1 MAGSK
6 AVALLFLLVNLTTAS
21 VIPRGEASSSAVAA
35 SASASAE
42 ASCWRYTLPT
52 TLTKDDI
59 EQNEDD
65 TTSSTRRRGLNYFDR
80 RDHTKTEKLGT
91 CDLGQTIY
99 KPKYFRSKNIQT
111 SQNKV
116 SGYSFLGYFIP
127 KLDTCDAAVTFTTI
141 ANAADVSKTTAGYWD
156 DVEASAQ
163 QKYLDLGAQINK
175 NNQEM
180 PHINVDHVYELQI
193 LDAFLTAMIDEYKFC
208 DSFKEWFLT
217 IDSTFK
223 NKQGVN
229 KPRLQ
234 KLYSYLPGET
244 YPDLVAM
251 DSRLNSYKA
260 PMFGSEELSGMASVD
275 GTGDA
280 RQGSALSIMNTLA
293 VVVSMLRDN
302 SVATYFKNANTRMY
316 KAFLGID
323 DLMSQ
328 QKSCNQDLDLPQ
340 PKNGWAS
347 AYESWMDKFLS
358 TQAAAVS
365 TRISSV
371 SAQVTSTEAAGAK
384 NVYGKALDAFNEKYP
399 TASWKWDNGK
409 LLDWSATDGTA
420 FAKRDASSAAVCTP
434 TATPSSSAVKSHSAS
449 SKATPSQTGTAN
461 TASETASHTVKSTVT
476 SSSQKATIT
485 PATSTSTK
493 AETTTKSKHG
503 SGSSE
508 AAQTTKS
515 TSSKPKDTSTATT
528 KSSSSSAKDTATITS
543 TKTTSTA
550 TPDSKD
556 TSTKDTSTKDTST
569 KDTTTTT
576 STSTK
581 SKETTTSTKTSTTT
595 KSTKTATK
603 TTTKS
608 SKETEDS
615 SSSSSSCKKKKCKKG
630 KCTCVS

>member
-21 VIPRGEASSSAVAA
+21 VIPRGQASSSAVAA

-52 TLTKDDI
+52 TLTEDDI

-65 TTSSTRRRGLNYFDR
+65 TSSSTRRRGLNYFDR
-80 RDHTKTEKLGT
+80 RDHTKTEKLGK

-99 KPKYFRSKNIQT
+99 KPKYFRSKNIQSGQT
-111 SQNKV
+111 KA

-127 KLDTCDAAVTFTTI
+127 KLDSCEAAVTFTTI
-141 ANAADVSKTTAGYWD
+141 ANAADVPKTTAGYWD
-156 DVEASAQ
+156 DVETDSLQ
-163 QKYLDLGAQINK
+163 NYLDLGAQINK

-193 LDAFLTAMIDEYKFC
+193 LDAFLADIIEEYDFC

-217 IDSTFK
+217 IDTTFK

-244 YPDLVAM
+244 YPELVAM

-260 PMFGSEELSGMASVD
+260 PMFGTTALSGMAAVE

-280 RQGSALSIMNTLA
+280 RQSSALSIMNTLA

-302 SVATYFKNANTRMY
+302 SVATYFKDTNTRMF

-323 DLMSQ
+323 TLM
-328 QKSCNQDLDLPQ
+328 NQDTCNSNLPK
-340 PKNGWAS
+340 PKDGWAT
-347 AYESWMDKFLS
+347 AYKSWMNKFM
-358 TQAAAVS
+358 TEQANAVS

-371 SAQVTSTEAAGAK
+371 SAQVTSTADAAGVK
-384 NVYGKALDAFNEKYP
+384 NSYGKALDAFNAKYP
-399 TASWKWDNGK
+399 TASWKWDENQ

-420 FAKRDASSAAVCTP
+420 FAKRGASSAAVCTP

-449 SKATPSQTGTAN
+449 SKATPSQTAGAT

-493 AETTTKSKHG
+493 AETTTKSKHS
-503 SGSSE
+503 SGSAE

-515 TSSKPKDTSTATT
+515 TSSKPKDTASATT

-550 TPDSKD
+550 TPDSHD

-581 SKETTTSTKTSTTT
+581 TKDTTTSTKTSTTT

-608 SKETEDS
+608 SEETKDS

>member
-21 VIPRGEASSSAVAA
+21 VIPRGEASSSGVAA

-52 TLTKDDI
+52 TLTEDDI

-65 TTSSTRRRGLNYFDR
+65 STSSTRRRGLNYFDR
-80 RDHTKTEKLGT
+80 RDHGKVTKLGE
-91 CDLGQTIY
+91 CSLGQTIY
-99 KPKYFRSKNIQT
+99 KPQYFRSKNIQSGQT
-111 SQNKV
+111 KA

-127 KLDTCDAAVTFTTI
+127 KLDSCDAAVTYTTI
-141 ANAADVSKTTAGYWD
+141 ADAADVSKTTAGYWD
-156 DVEASAQ
+156 DVAAGSLQ
-163 QKYLDLGAQINK
+163 NYLDLGVQINK
-175 NNQEM
+175 NNQDK

-193 LDAFLTAMIDEYKFC
+193 LDAFLAAIIDEYNFC
-208 DSFKEWFLT
+208 DDFKTWFLT

-244 YPDLVAM
+244 YPELVAM

-260 PMFGSEELSGMASVD
+260 PMFGTTALSGMAAVE

-280 RQGSALSIMNTLA
+280 RQDSALSIMNTLA

-302 SVATYFKNANTRMY
+302 SVATYFKDTNTRMF

-323 DLMSQ
+323 DLM
-328 QKSCNQDLDLPQ
+328 NQDTCNSNLPK
-340 PKNGWAS
+340 PKDGWAT
-347 AYESWMDKFLS
+347 AYKSWMNKFM
-358 TQAAAVS
+358 TDQANAVS

-371 SAQVTSTEAAGAK
+371 SAQVTSTEAAGVK
-384 NVYGKALDAFNEKYP
+384 NSYGKALDAFNEKYP
-399 TASWKWDNGK
+399 TASWKWDTNQ

-420 FAKRDASSAAVCTP
+420 FAKRDSSSVAACTP

-449 SKATPSQTGTAN
+449 SKATPSQTGSAS

-485 PATSTSTK
+485 PATSTPTK
-493 AETTTKSKHG
+493 AETTSKSKNS
-503 SGSSE
+503 SGSAE

-515 TSSKPKDTSTATT
+515 TSSKPKDTDTATT
-528 KSSSSSAKDTATITS
+528 TSSSSSAKDTATITS

-550 TPDSKD
+550 TPDSE
-556 TSTKDTSTKDTST
+556 TSTKTTSTKDTST

-576 STSTK
+576 STSTTT
-581 SKETTTSTKTSTTT
+581 SETTTSTTTSTKT

-608 SKETEDS
+608 SEETKDS